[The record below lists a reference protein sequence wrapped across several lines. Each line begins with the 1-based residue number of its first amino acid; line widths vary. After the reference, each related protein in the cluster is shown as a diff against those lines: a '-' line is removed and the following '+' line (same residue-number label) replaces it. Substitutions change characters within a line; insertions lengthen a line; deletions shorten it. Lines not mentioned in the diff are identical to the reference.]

1 MDSLY
6 DVSPL
11 LPTAVHVTHDNKVIV
26 GAIDKGPYFPVT
38 GPRQVIIMDHTGRE
52 KKFFQFDTFMIDI
65 TCSVSPT
72 GLTFC
77 N

>member
-26 GAIDKGPYFPVT
+26 GAIEKGPCFPVT
-38 GPRQVIIMDHTGRE
+38 GPRQVIIIGCPVYM
-52 KKFFQFDTFMIDI
+52 FLMPP
-65 TCSVSPT
+65 S
-72 GLTFC
+72 
-77 N
+77 